1 MGTNEELPGIHGKL
15 GRQFA
20 PLSLFPGWLL
30 PSGLEAAHRESLSVV
45 IIPHLVAA
53 VG

>member
-1 MGTNEELPGIHGKL
+1 MGTNEELLGIHGEI

-30 PSGLEAAHRESLSVV
+30 PSGLEGAHRESLSAV

-53 VG
+53 AG

>member
-1 MGTNEELPGIHGKL
+1 MGTNEELLGIHGKL
-15 GRQFA
+15 GGQFA

-30 PSGLEAAHRESLSVV
+30 PFGLEAAHRESLSVV